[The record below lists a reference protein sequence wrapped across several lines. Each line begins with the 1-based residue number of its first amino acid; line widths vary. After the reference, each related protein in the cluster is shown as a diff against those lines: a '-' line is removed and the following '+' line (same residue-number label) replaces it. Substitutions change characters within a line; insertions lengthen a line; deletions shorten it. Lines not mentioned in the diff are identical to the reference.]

1 MQLIKNTRVM
11 YILFA
16 AVITICSYTSYAQHT
31 QLNFKVMQGGSNIG
45 WVKLDKNDSANTSL
59 ILLGSEIKKR
69 MLFLFTI
76 IENQEAFFQNGVMM
90 RSYAYRRINK
100 DVKTDKRTLYDGARY
115 NVTKEKTTSQLALTR
130 IDNNL
135 LTLYF
140 TEPVNMRQVY
150 SDNFEQMLSI
160 EKTTAGFYR
169 IKLPDGNT
177 TSYYY
182 TNGICS
188 KVKVE
193 QSLFTIE
200 FVRI

>member
-1 MQLIKNTRVM
+1 MQLIKNTGFQF
-11 YILFA
+11 ILFT
-16 AVITICSYTSYAQHT
+16 AVTILCGFSSYAQHT
-31 QLNFKVMQGGSNIG
+31 QLNYKVMQGGNNIG
-45 WVKLDKNDSANTSL
+45 WVKLDKHDSANTSL

-100 DVKTDKRTLYDGARY
+100 DVKTDKRTLYDGAHY
-115 NVTKEKTTSQLALTR
+115 KVTKEKATSQLALNR

-150 SDNFEQMLSI
+150 SDNFEQMLNI
-160 EKTTAGFYR
+160 EKTTGGFYR

-182 TNGICS
+182 INGVCS